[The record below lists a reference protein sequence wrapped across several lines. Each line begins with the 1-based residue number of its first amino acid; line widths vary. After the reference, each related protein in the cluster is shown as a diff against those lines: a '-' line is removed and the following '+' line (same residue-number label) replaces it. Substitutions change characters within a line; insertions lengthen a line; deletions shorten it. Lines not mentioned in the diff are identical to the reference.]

1 MNKVEPKTLSG
12 FMELMPEDQILFD
25 SIKNKIEEE
34 FKNITEVTVFELG
47 NIIASHTGPGTVA
60 LFYMGDERE

>member
-25 SIKNKIEEE
+25 SIKNKIEEVY
-34 FKNITEVTVFELG
+34 KNYGFYNLDTP
-47 NIIASHTGPGTVA
+47 IIDLIKGIMIYH
-60 LFYMGDERE
+60 LDLI